1 MNDTEFILQEPR
13 DDRAETARKAVDA
26 AFTSLSLLADSLV
39 YEAEAQTKTREEY
52 IAFMKGAAFLF
63 YRVCKRD
70 DGQYAKKPNGINT
83 VQDAINHCWALYPFM
98 SDVEREEHLKLVGWL
113 NQLLILTGQQAINAP
128 QEYLDDKDLRVA
140 IAAYKNSRTH

>member
-1 MNDTEFILQEPR
+1 MEGTEFILQEPR
-13 DDRAETARKAVDA
+13 DDRAETARRAVDA
-26 AFTSLSLLADSLV
+26 AFKSLSLLADSLV
-39 YEAEAQTKTREEY
+39 YEAEKQTKTREEY

-83 VQDAINHCWALYPFM
+83 IQDAIKHCWALYPFM

-113 NQLLILTGQQAINAP
+113 NELLVFRGEQPIEAP
-128 QEYLDDKDLRVA
+128 REYLDDEELKVA
-140 IAAYKNSRTH
+140 ISEYNNSKTH